1 MPLIAM
7 KLFPERFMD
16 HDKGD
21 SIMKRVVMF
30 MFAIFIL
37 IVIGGTASGETLLF
51 QDGFDSALSS
61 NWTTGTNTAVH
72 SGGVA
77 AFTVEDSKLVWNQ
90 TWDYIETAS
99 AFSGNFRVEV
109 DIERT
114 GASSGCKDFSVELVN
129 APLYSGAVRMQYG
142 TYEKDS
148 IVLGPAPNFSSIH
161 GTEWQGICFSSV
173 NNTANSA
180 YLMEMDTVLPH
191 TGTVSL
197 TYLNGQVTFAF
208 MNSQGQT
215 IQTPAANIGN
225 TAATKIRISSPLMNL
240 HYVNAVR
247 IYSLDNTAGECS
259 VFNLND
265 FSINT
270 ACIQIGEKKYRL
282 KLLYD
287 PNIQGGIYWK
297 LDLNSL
303 QEVNN

>member
-1 MPLIAM
+1 M
-7 KLFPERFMD
+7 KKILVFML
-16 HDKGD
+16 
-21 SIMKRVVMF
+21 
-30 MFAIFIL
+30 AIFTFI
-37 IVIGGTASGETLLF
+37 IAGGTASGETLLF
-51 QDGFDSALSS
+51 QDGFDSLLNS

-72 SGGVA
+72 GGGVA
-77 AFTVEDSKLVWNQ
+77 AFTTENSKLVWNQ

-148 IVLGPAPNFSSIH
+148 IGLGPAPDFSSIH
-161 GTEWQGICFSSV
+161 GTEWQGVCFSTVYNTV
-173 NNTANSA
+173 NSY
-180 YLMEMDTVLPH
+180 YLREMDTVLPH

-208 MNSQGQT
+208 KNSQGQT
-215 IQTPAANIGN
+215 IQTPAANVGNIG
-225 TAATKIRISSPLMNL
+225 ATKVRISSPLMQL

-247 IYSLDNTAGECS
+247 IYSLDNAAGECS

-265 FSINT
+265 FSIDT

-303 QEVNN
+303 QELNN